1 MSWVFF
7 FLTVSDKL
15 FSSERV
21 CNFIRSVQLLSNIL
35 TPWDPPVCRSG
46 LWTST
51 VLLGEAFFFSF
62 LFFRTMSTRTTKC
75 VFFNLFIFYFIFTHD
90 PQLPVPSGASRTHK
104 NTQNRSL
111 FVFPA
116 PIDETVSASYHSV
129 LSFNLLLFFF
139 FFFSFLLSLSFF
151 QPRTSNQPALRDRLR
166 AVSSNIR
173 RNKHRYPHFSGFS
186 QLFCVFKRFCLAK
199 HVLIVFC
206 FVFFSAK
213 KMPKRVSQ

>member
-1 MSWVFF
+1 MRSARVQIRAVNIHSAAGRSF
-7 FLTVSDKL
+7 FL
-15 FSSERV
+15 F
-21 CNFIRSVQLLSNIL
+21 
-35 TPWDPPVCRSG
+35 
-46 LWTST
+46 
-51 VLLGEAFFFSF
+51 FFFSHDEHKDNEMC
-62 LFFRTMSTRTTKC
+62 FFY
-75 VFFNLFIFYFIFTHD
+75 FIFFYFIFTHD

-129 LSFNLLLFFF
+129 LSFNLLLLF

-199 HVLIVFC
+199 HFLIVFC
-206 FVFFSAK
+206 FVFFFL
-213 KMPKRVSQ
+213 PKRVSQ

>member
-1 MSWVFF
+1 
-7 FLTVSDKL
+7 
-15 FSSERV
+15 
-21 CNFIRSVQLLSNIL
+21 
-35 TPWDPPVCRSG
+35 
-46 LWTST
+46 
-51 VLLGEAFFFSF
+51 
-62 LFFRTMSTRTTKC
+62 MSTRTTKC
-75 VFFNLFIFYFIFTHD
+75 VFFLFIYFYFIFTHD
-90 PQLPVPSGASRTHK
+90 PQLSVPSGASRTHK

-129 LSFNLLLFFF
+129 LSFNLLL
-139 FFFSFLLSLSFF
+139 FFSFLLSLSFF

-206 FVFFSAK
+206 FVFFFCQKDAK
-213 KMPKRVSQ
+213 TGFTVIVMCAHGNSNALLDESVSFVPRFIPSSPPLIYHLMTSPPRMAQMQIAVSLI